1 MQFRGKSR
9 LLNGIFEG
17 TFCRFFKF
25 PFLCTKIGYPFWQ
38 YRTTPHFPFTL
49 DGSILVFVK
58 EVINTMYDC
67 NDLMEMQQRW
77 GAEER
82 KIVGGVKTL
91 IQYLF
96 RS

>member
-1 MQFRGKSR
+1 MQFRGRIR
-9 LLNGIFEG
+9 LSIRFFEG
-17 TFCRFFKF
+17 NFCRIFKY
-25 PFLCTKIGYPFWQ
+25 PFLCTKIRHP
-38 YRTTPHFPFTL
+38 

-67 NDLMEMQQRW
+67 NNLMEMQQRY

-91 IQYLF
+91 IQMIF
-96 RS
+96 HS